1 MRDMIGE
8 HSAESSNRQRVLNID
23 HDRLMDRRV
32 RYRVSYY
39 TLKEVV
45 RHTGAP
51 YDFIRDH
58 VFLSYDFPVV
68 TRCGEM
74 TVGKYD
80 LLVWLR
86 TPAGREFQ
94 EMAKARL
101 GAIDF
106 KWVDGYDADVDGHI
120 EAAGDLA
127 HERKQGDG
135 PAGVPVG
142 PVRSEGDAVRRGVEV
157 PAVDGERGGPEVA
170 ARKEH
175 MAQIERPCS
184 QSELVRRRRE
194 AEKVAPGSYIR
205 VNNFLDRLKKVSHM
219 MSHQDFLTLRGQAI
233 HGDLKGA
240 EKGLQNVLA
249 KQGYVFPRGGGYG

>member
-1 MRDMIGE
+1 MRERIGE
-8 HSAESSNRQRVLNID
+8 HSAESANRQQVLNMD
-23 HDRLMDRRV
+23 HDRLMARKV
-32 RYRVSYY
+32 KYRVGYY
-39 TLKEVV
+39 TLREVARNCGV
-45 RHTGAP
+45 P
-51 YDFIRDH
+51 YSFVCDH
-58 VFLSYDFPVV
+58 MFQTFGFPAVV
-68 TRCGEM
+68 RCGER
-74 TVGKYD
+74 TVNKPD

-127 HERKQGDG
+127 HERKQSDG

-142 PVRSEGDAVRRGVEV
+142 PVRSDGDAVRRGVEV

-175 MAQIERPCS
+175 VAQIERPCS

-219 MSHQDFLTLRGQAI
+219 MSHQEFLTLRGQAI